1 MSQIAPYLGFNGT
14 CREAMTFYQQCL
26 GGDLTLNTVADSP
39 IADQM
44 PPEAANNIL
53 HSTLQ
58 NGGATLLG
66 SDMMGAKPVQGNNVS
81 ISLDCGSEEE
91 INRFFSA
98 LAVGG
103 HITHAVKV
111 EFWGGTFGAL
121 TDKFGINWMLTYDKN
136 QH

>member
-66 SDMMGAKPVQGNNVS
+66 SDMMGAKLVQGNTVS

-98 LAVGG
+98 LAVGATLP
-103 HITHAVKV
+103 IP
-111 EFWGGTFGAL
+111 
-121 TDKFGINWMLTYDKN
+121 
-136 QH
+136 

>member
-26 GGDLTLNTVADSP
+26 GGDLTLHTVAGSP
-39 IADQM
+39 VADQL

-53 HSTLQ
+53 HGTLQ
-58 NGGATLLG
+58 NGTSTLLG
-66 SDMMGAKPVQGNNVS
+66 SDMMGAELVQGNNIT

-91 INRFFSA
+91 INRCFSA
-98 LAVGG
+98 LAAGG
-103 HITHAVKV
+103 HVTHALKI
-111 EFWGGTFGAL
+111 EFWGATFGAL
-121 TDKFGINWMLTYDKN
+121 TDKFGINWALNHDKP